1 MFFKDHDVTG
11 IARLRRRQQLSR
23 VEKRMLTPFGGGKAP
38 TQLTWLRERKKGGD
52 EQQES
57 LVVRHSAKCSSV
69 PQLVPENLHGS
80 CCRKSSNW
88 FPFFGMFFTL
98 TFLVGY
104 LPISLGARITL
115 TLALSS

>member
-57 LVVRHSAKCSSV
+57 LVVRHSAKCSSL
-69 PQLVPENLHGS
+69 PQLVPAVRTCTVLAVESLVTGFH
-80 CCRKSSNW
+80 
-88 FPFFGMFFTL
+88 
-98 TFLVGY
+98 FLVCF
-104 LPISLGARITL
+104 SR
-115 TLALSS
+115 